1 MIEAFKLVSYIFCFT
16 IFAIKV
22 GLFKN
27 PTRSSMRKK
36 NLFSLRKV
44 WTLIA
49 IKIRLYVNYEKN
61 YHLRKCSTIC

>member
-44 WTLIA
+44 
-49 IKIRLYVNYEKN
+49 
-61 YHLRKCSTIC
+61 

>member
-16 IFAIKV
+16 IFDIKV

-44 WTLIA
+44 
-49 IKIRLYVNYEKN
+49 
-61 YHLRKCSTIC
+61 